1 MTGKSK
7 MRTAWRQ
14 EERKYSRI
22 QRVRMILLIMAII
35 SGLLLVIF
43 AINEITARMALRG
56 MAANANVSDWQSE
69 PLSGMAG
76 TGLLC
81 CVRCGMPVAS
91 EIAGGEKK
99 SSGSE
104 MTQKFY

>member
-35 SGLLLVIF
+35 SGLLLVTF

-56 MAANANVSDWQSE
+56 MAANAYVSDWKSE
-69 PLSGMAG
+69 PLSRVAWLELACYAVCGVG
-76 TGLLC
+76 CLWLRKLLGAKRNLPA
-81 CVRCGMPVAS
+81 VR
-91 EIAGGEKK
+91 
-99 SSGSE
+99 
-104 MTQKFY
+104 

>member
-35 SGLLLVIF
+35 SGLLLATF

-56 MAANANVSDWQSE
+56 MANEHVSEWQSE
-69 PLSGMAG
+69 PLSRAAWLELAG
-76 TGLLC
+76 YA
-81 CVRCGMPVAS
+81 VCGMPVAT
-91 EIAGGEKK
+91 ETAGGEKK

>member
-43 AINEITARMALRG
+43 AINEITARITLRG
-56 MAANANVSDWQSE
+56 MANAYVSDWQSIE
-69 PLSGMAG
+69 QSGMAG

>member
-43 AINEITARMALRG
+43 AINEITARITLRG
-56 MAANANVSDWQSE
+56 MANAYVSDWQSE
-69 PLSGMAG
+69 PLSRVAW
-76 TGLLC
+76 LELAC
-81 CVRCGMPVAS
+81 YAVCGVGS
-91 EIAGGEKK
+91 CGFGNCWGRKEIFR
-99 SSGSE
+99 
-104 MTQKFY
+104 Q

>member
-22 QRVRMILLIMAII
+22 QRVGMILLIMAII

-43 AINEITARMALRG
+43 AINEITARITLRG
-56 MAANANVSDWQSE
+56 MANAYVSDWQSE
-69 PLSGMAG
+69 PLSRVAWLELACYAVCGVG
-76 TGLLC
+76 CLWLRKLLGAKRNLPA
-81 CVRCGMPVAS
+81 VR
-91 EIAGGEKK
+91 
-99 SSGSE
+99 
-104 MTQKFY
+104 